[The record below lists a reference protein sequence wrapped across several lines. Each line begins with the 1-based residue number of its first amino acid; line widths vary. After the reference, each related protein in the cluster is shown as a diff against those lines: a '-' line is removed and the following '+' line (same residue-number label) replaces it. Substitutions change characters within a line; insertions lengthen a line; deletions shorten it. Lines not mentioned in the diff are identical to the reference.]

1 LPAGCR
7 ARRGRAE
14 QASSPRT
21 RVRRPCCS
29 PSRRCICVRARTV
42 RPRDTIEPRCLRDGG
57 ETPAGGRGSRARP
70 GAARPEAGAGA
81 SPGLRLR
88 LVAARGARSRSH
100 TRNKRGA
107 HAGGIGVRYGFRS
120 RSMDQPC
127 NLWMAKGCGF
137 CHLFS
142 AACVR
147 ACVALARQQ
156 AVGSS
161 VPVLHARLPPV
172 VTCFQPF
179 LGCFAAPGL
188 GNQARVGTR
197 MQPCMQGS
205 GEYSCLAPA
214 S

>member
-1 LPAGCR
+1 
-7 ARRGRAE
+7 
-14 QASSPRT
+14 
-21 RVRRPCCS
+21 
-29 PSRRCICVRARTV
+29 
-42 RPRDTIEPRCLRDGG
+42 
-57 ETPAGGRGSRARP
+57 
-70 GAARPEAGAGA
+70 
-81 SPGLRLR
+81 
-88 LVAARGARSRSH
+88 
-100 TRNKRGA
+100 
-107 HAGGIGVRYGFRS
+107 
-120 RSMDQPC
+120 MDQPC